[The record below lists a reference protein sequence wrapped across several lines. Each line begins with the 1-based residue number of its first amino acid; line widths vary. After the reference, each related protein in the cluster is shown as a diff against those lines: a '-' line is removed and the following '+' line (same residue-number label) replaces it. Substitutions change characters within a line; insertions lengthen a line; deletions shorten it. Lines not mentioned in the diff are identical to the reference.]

1 MKRYF
6 KIIVCLFLFIVLV
19 TFGWYVFL
27 SNKSM
32 KQIPKRAKLVFN
44 VNINNNGVICYK
56 KY

>member
-6 KIIVCLFLFIVLV
+6 KIIICLFLFIVLA
-19 TFGWYVFL
+19 TFGWYIFL

-32 KQIPKRAKLVFN
+32 KQIPKRAKLVLN
-44 VNINNNGVICYK
+44 ENIDDNGVIYYK

>member
-6 KIIVCLFLFIVLV
+6 KIIICLFLFIVLI

-32 KQIPKRAKLVFN
+32 KQIPRRAKLVLN
-44 VNINNNGVICYK
+44 ENIDNNGVIYYK